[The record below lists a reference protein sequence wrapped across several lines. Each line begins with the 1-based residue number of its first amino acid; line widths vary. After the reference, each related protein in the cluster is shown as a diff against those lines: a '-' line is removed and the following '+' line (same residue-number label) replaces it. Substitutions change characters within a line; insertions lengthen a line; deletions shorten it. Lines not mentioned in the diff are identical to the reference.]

1 MAAKVRHFCGRAI
14 PLLRRTSFWLVLT
27 ILIMSYCL
35 YDQQQQ
41 LIALQAQVN
50 SQYDM
55 KDSDSFD
62 YRITNLEHISNA
74 HGDRIATLED
84 DLWQTRRI
92 QSDLQW
98 RLIQLEWLH
107 PDLKVNHKVPEE
119 NKTISF
125 DRNPGKVPSP
135 LTPNESIFIKP

>member
-27 ILIMSYCL
+27 ILIMGYCL

-135 LTPNESIFIKP
+135 LAPNESIFIKP

>member
-1 MAAKVRHFCGRAI
+1 MSTKVRQFCGQVAT
-14 PLLRRTSFWLVLT
+14 LLRRTSFWLLLT
-27 ILIMSYCL
+27 IILMGYCL

-74 HGDRIATLED
+74 HGDRIANVED
-84 DLWQTRRI
+84 DLWQTRRV

-98 RLIQLEWLH
+98 RVIQLEWLH
-107 PDLKVNHKVPEE
+107 PDLKVDHKVPVEQ
-119 NKTISF
+119 KTTAF
-125 DRNPGKVPSP
+125 DRNPGKVPNP
-135 LTPNESIFIKP
+135 LAPGESIFIKP

>member
-14 PLLRRTSFWLVLT
+14 TLLRRTSFWLVLT
-27 ILIMSYCL
+27 ILIMGYCL

-84 DLWQTRRI
+84 DLWQTRRV

-135 LTPNESIFIKP
+135 LAPNESIFVKP

>member
-27 ILIMSYCL
+27 ILIMGYCL

-125 DRNPGKVPSP
+125 DRNPGKVPNP
-135 LTPNESIFIKP
+135 LAPNESIFIKP

>member
-1 MAAKVRHFCGRAI
+1 MAARVRQFCGRAVT
-14 PLLRRTSFWLVLT
+14 LMRRTSFWLVLAL
-27 ILIMSYCL
+27 LIMGYCL

-41 LIALQAQVN
+41 LIALQAQIN
-50 SQYDM
+50 SQYNM

-84 DLWQTRRI
+84 DLWQTRRV

-98 RLIQLEWLH
+98 RVIQLEWLH
-107 PDLKVNHKVPEE
+107 PDLKVDHNVPKEQ
-119 NKTISF
+119 KTTSF
-125 DRNPGKVPSP
+125 DRNPGKVPNP
-135 LTPNESIFIKP
+135 LAPGESLFIKP